1 METMLRHSRSSPT
14 CQTASDSCLLG
25 ASFHLRS
32 TPTWLHH
39 VVRNSNLMERTWQM
53 KWHVERENKDHGGTR
68 HVSEEVILEIDISV
82 PVAPADIKCIR
93 HGAPKQAPPEF
104 LTHRI
109 IRCNKMILSI
119 KFGIFCYISIGNWN
133 NLI

>member
-1 METMLRHSRSSPT
+1 MASRGQEEKGPI
-14 CQTASDSCLLG
+14 
-25 ASFHLRS
+25 
-32 TPTWLHH
+32 
-39 VVRNSNLMERTWQM
+39 ERG
-53 KWHVERENKDHGGTR
+53 NKDHGGTR